1 MQGHDVV
8 MAPNGYTYLDYYQVD
23 ATAPGFSREPH
34 AHRGFTSLARVY
46 SYEPVPAQLPADK
59 AGHILGSQA
68 QAWTEFMPDGKHVEY
83 MVWPR
88 LAAMAEV
95 LWTPREQRA
104 FEDFERRLPVELRR
118 LEAQDVN
125 YRREGGPRGP
135 Y

>member
-1 MQGHDVV
+1 
-8 MAPNGYTYLDYYQVD
+8 
-23 ATAPGFSREPH
+23 
-34 AHRGFTSLARVY
+34 
-46 SYEPVPAQLPADK
+46 
-59 AGHILGSQA
+59 
-68 QAWTEFMPDGKHVEY
+68 MPDGKHVEY

-95 LWTPREQRA
+95 LWTPREERA
-104 FEDFERRLPVELRR
+104 FEDFERRNTVDLRR